1 MAEQTEGNVEIDAT
15 AAEVMEVI
23 TDFDAYPSWAQGVKK
38 TEVKKTDSKGRPSEV
53 FMEVGQMG
61 VGAKYTLAYKYRAKD
76 GGLSWTSKDA
86 SGAVKSITGEYKLEP
101 SEKGTK
107 VTYRTTMELAIS
119 LPGLM
124 KRQAERTI
132 INTALGGLKKRVES
146 R

>member
-1 MAEQTEGNVEIDAT
+1 MAEQTEGTTEIDAT
-15 AAEVMEVI
+15 PGEVLEVI
-23 TDFDAYPSWAQGVKK
+23 TDFEAYPKWAQGVKK
-38 TEVKKTDSKGRPSEV
+38 TEVKKSDSKGRPAEV

-61 VGAKYTLAYKYRAKD
+61 VGAKYTLTYKYKAQD

-86 SGAVKSITGEYKLEP
+86 SGAVKSIKGEYVLEP
-101 SEKGTK
+101 SKKGTK
-107 VTYRTTMELAIS
+107 VTYRTSMDLAIS